1 MACGH
6 SPPHK
11 QATFDVLCPGCG
23 PAAAGPVVPVLRSPS
38 ARHQRGTE
46 PRGTRHGGTFT
57 RESTGNY
64 YGSIKTLRLKVKQA
78 PLRPLEKTTD
88 QAPDYRMDMGDRLRG
103 GVSQDRARIENTFRS
118 S

>member
-1 MACGH
+1 M
-6 SPPHK
+6 
-11 QATFDVLCPGCG
+11 
-23 PAAAGPVVPVLRSPS
+23 
-38 ARHQRGTE
+38 
-46 PRGTRHGGTFT
+46 
-57 RESTGNY
+57 
-64 YGSIKTLRLKVKQA
+64 KVKQA